1 MTLAAVRRLKR
12 PAWRAVL
19 ISAIGIGAVLGA
31 GLYATPS
38 SQTGDIRFVGKTKY
52 LNNARAVVTHTIDD
66 STKHVL
72 TIIDTMDKHGIKGT
86 LFISTAQDPPVEER
100 FFTQL
105 QVWNLWPRLERAIED
120 GHEIGSHARTHPC
133 RRPDTQEYCSEAYT
147 EDEVVGSRDDILRR
161 TRQTHVWSWCY
172 PCGHCANHE
181 FIQKRIADA
190 GYIVARSYPDE
201 PTNGHLVPDL
211 RTWAPDFFNA
221 AYTQVVQK
229 RGGSATT
236 EVIDVEVLNRKFD
249 EVYAEGGIYH
259 FLSHPQWLDFGPEGF
274 YERHLTHIA
283 RRSDVWYVPM
293 GPLYA
298 YRTLAD
304 RTEVEALPTRGG
316 VRAAYRV
323 NTTLDTRIYN
333 GSITLEF
340 QAPLGATVR
349 SSGGALAERPAGPT
363 DRWTGEYLRRDGQRL
378 YVTVK
383 PGSTLEFW

>member
-1 MTLAAVRRLKR
+1 MTLAGTSRLGT
-12 PAWRAVL
+12 PPWRVGL
-19 ISAIGIGAVLGA
+19 IAATCIGAILA
-31 GLYATPS
+31 DGLSTASS
-38 SQTGDIRFVGKTKY
+38 SQTGDVRFVGKTKY
-52 LNNARAVVTHTIDD
+52 LNNARAVVTHTVDD

-72 TIIDTMDKHGIKGT
+72 TIIDTMDKYGIKAT
-86 LFISTAQDPPVEER
+86 LFISTEQDPPVEER

-133 RRPDTQEYCSEAYT
+133 RRPDTEEYCSAAYT

-161 TRQTHVWSWCY
+161 TKQPHVWSWCY

-181 FIQKRIADA
+181 FIRKWIADA

-236 EVIDVEVLNRKFD
+236 QTIDVDVLNRKFD
-249 EVYAEGGIYH
+249 EVYGEGGIYH
-259 FLSHPQWLDFGPEGF
+259 FLSHPQWLDFGPGGF

-283 RRSDVWYVPM
+283 RRADVWYVPM

-298 YRTLAD
+298 YRTLID
-304 RTEVEALPTRGG
+304 RTEVETLPKSGS
-316 VRAAYRV
+316 VRAAFRV
-323 NTTLDTRIYN
+323 DTGLDTRIYN

-340 QAPLGATVR
+340 QAPVGTTVR
-349 SSGGALAERPAGPT
+349 SSGAALAERPAGPT
-363 DRWTGEYLRRDGQRL
+363 DRWTGEYLRRDRHRL

-383 PGSTLEFW
+383 PGTTLEFW